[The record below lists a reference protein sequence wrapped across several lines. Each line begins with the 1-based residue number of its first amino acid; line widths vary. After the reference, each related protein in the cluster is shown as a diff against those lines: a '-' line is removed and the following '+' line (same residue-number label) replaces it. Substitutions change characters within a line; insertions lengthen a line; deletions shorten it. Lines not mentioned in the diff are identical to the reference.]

1 MLNELME
8 RYPSLRCCEAEIE
21 RARDMILD
29 TYRRGGKIL
38 VCGNGGSAADS
49 DHIVGELMKGF
60 ILPRKMDKTC
70 ADKFKDALGDESEE
84 LVDRVRE
91 IAYEA
96 IDRALHNSKCD
107 TMQLKQR
114 IKDDAEKV
122 SYKNLQKN
130 RAEDQGKVMSLYGP
144 VTSVSEGGGTHYV
157 RIQYNKGSDGAW
169 FNPVVIV
176 AQEEMG
182 VKVGDMLGVVA
193 TVAGVFEEQDAS
205 GSAVN
210 VPRLELVFVDK
221 VE

>member
-84 LVDRVRE
+84 LVEKLQRGIPAISLPAQSVVLS
-91 IAYEA
+91 AYINDVDA
-96 IDRALHNSKCD
+96 DLMYA
-107 TMQLKQR
+107 QLVFGYAR
-114 IKDDAEKV
+114 PE
-122 SYKNLQKN
+122 
-130 RAEDQGKVMSLYGP
+130 
-144 VTSVSEGGGTHYV
+144 
-157 RIQYNKGSDGAW
+157 
-169 FNPVVIV
+169 
-176 AQEEMG
+176 
-182 VKVGDMLGVVA
+182 DMLIAISSSGNSRNVVA
-193 TVAGVFEEQDAS
+193 AAKVAGVMGMKTLALTGEKES
-205 GSAVN
+205 KLSAACDCTVR
-210 VPRLELVFVDK
+210 VPETETFKVQELHLPVYHYLCAA
-221 VE
+221 VEKTLFGD